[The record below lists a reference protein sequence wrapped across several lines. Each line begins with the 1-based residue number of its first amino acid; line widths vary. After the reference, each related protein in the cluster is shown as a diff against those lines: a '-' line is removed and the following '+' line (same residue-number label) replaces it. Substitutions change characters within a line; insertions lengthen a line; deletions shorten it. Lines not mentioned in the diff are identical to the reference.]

1 MLNGGHILL
10 LLKGVLRIRRQS
22 GEGTEKKDAA
32 GANTGGVLSDVR
44 YMGYKQFGLSV
55 LHHLVGL
62 FKSGIQVFG
71 PGAAGLCHIRPSA
84 AAAADKG

>member
-1 MLNGGHILL
+1 MNAAGVSSLE
-10 LLKGVLRIRRQS
+10 KGVLRIRRQS

-55 LHHLVGL
+55 LHHLVDL

-71 PGAAGLCHIRPSA
+71 PGSAGLRHIRSSA